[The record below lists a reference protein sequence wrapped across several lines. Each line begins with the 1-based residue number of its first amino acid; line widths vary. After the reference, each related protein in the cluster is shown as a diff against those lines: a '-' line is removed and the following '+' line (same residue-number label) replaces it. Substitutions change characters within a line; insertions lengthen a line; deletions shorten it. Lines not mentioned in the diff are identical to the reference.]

1 MSKVS
6 KLTPIQKRRQRGALT
21 LLVLSIAS
29 LIGFGVLQKQ
39 SAPVTYK
46 FVLEK
51 EWIAINEWTLDSRT
65 GSYGFSIVALLFSI
79 WAFSQFRRNKK
90 IQLQSA
96 LGGFAILMA
105 FLCWAA
111 SDKMIPFTGLLQGAL
126 LLSVPLIFGA
136 MAGVLCE
143 RSGVINIAIEGQLL
157 AGAFAAGVVASLTQ
171 NTTWGLIVAPLAGAL
186 ISLILAV
193 FAIKF
198 SIDQVILGFVIN
210 VLVIGMTNFL
220 YKKLLIP
227 YQNTW
232 NSGPILT
239 PIEIPILSKIPLLGP
254 IFFNQTIIVYL
265 MYLIV
270 VVIHLSLFK
279 TRWGLRTRA
288 VGEHP
293 TAADS
298 VGIKVNNLRFR
309 NVIFAGLVAGL
320 GGAYFTVGAVGAFGK
335 EMTAGKGFIALAA
348 LIFGRWSPLGA
359 VMAALLFGFADNLQ
373 GILSITGTP
382 IPSEFMLM
390 APYIA
395 TIIAVTGFVGRVR
408 APAADGIP
416 YNRGGSH

>member
-1 MSKVS
+1 V
-6 KLTPIQKRRQRGALT
+6 
-21 LLVLSIAS
+21 
-29 LIGFGVLQKQ
+29 
-39 SAPVTYK
+39 
-46 FVLEK
+46 
-51 EWIAINEWTLDSRT
+51 
-65 GSYGFSIVALLFSI
+65 
-79 WAFSQFRRNKK
+79 
-90 IQLQSA
+90 
-96 LGGFAILMA
+96 
-105 FLCWAA
+105 
-111 SDKMIPFTGLLQGAL
+111 LLQGAL
-126 LLSVPLIFGA
+126 LLSVPLIFGS

-157 AGAFAAGVVASLTQ
+157 ASAFAAGVVASLTK
-171 NTTWGLIVAPLAGAL
+171 NTTWGLLVAPLAGAL
-186 ISLILAV
+186 ISLLLAT

-232 NSGPILT
+232 NSGPILK
-239 PIEIPILSKIPLLGP
+239 PIEIPLLSKIPVLGP
-254 IFFNQTIIVYL
+254 IFFSQTIIVYL
-265 MYLIV
+265 MYVIV
-270 VVIHLSLFK
+270 LAIHFSLFK
-279 TRWGLRTRA
+279 TKWGLRTRA
-288 VGEHP
+288 IGEHP

-298 VGIKVNNLRFR
+298 VGISVNSLRFK
-309 NVIFAGLVAGL
+309 NVIIAGLVAGI

-373 GILSITGTP
+373 GVLSITGTP

-395 TIIAVTGFVGRVR
+395 TIIAVTGFVGKVR

-416 YNRGGSH
+416 YSRESSH

>member
-1 MSKVS
+1 MERMN
-6 KLTPIQKRRQRGALT
+6 LTPIQLRRRRGVFSMAI
-21 LLVLSIAS
+21 LSLAS
-29 LIGFGVLQKQ
+29 LIGFGFFQKNT
-39 SAPVTYK
+39 APVTFK

-51 EWIAINEWTLDSRT
+51 EWVAIHEWTLDSRS
-65 GSYGFSIVALLFSI
+65 GSYGFSIAALLISL
-79 WAFSQFRRNKK
+79 WAYLQFRRDKK
-90 IQLQSA
+90 VQLQSA
-96 LGGFAILMA
+96 FGGFALLMA
-105 FLCWAA
+105 FMCWAA
-111 SDKMIPFTGLLQGAL
+111 SGKMIPFTGLLQGAL
-126 LLSVPLIFGA
+126 LLSVPLIFGS

-157 AGAFAAGVVASLTQ
+157 ASAFAAGVVASLTK
-171 NTTWGLIVAPLAGAL
+171 NTTWGLLVAPLAGAL
-186 ISLILAV
+186 ISLILAT

-232 NSGPILT
+232 NSGPILK
-239 PIEIPILSKIPLLGP
+239 PIEIPVLSKIPVLGP
-254 IFFNQTIIVYL
+254 IFFSQTIIVYL
-265 MYLIV
+265 MYAIV
-270 VVIHLSLFK
+270 LAIHFSLFK
-279 TRWGLRTRA
+279 TKWGLRTRA
-288 VGEHP
+288 IGEHP

-298 VGIKVNNLRFR
+298 VGISVNKLRFK
-309 NVIFAGLVAGL
+309 NVIIAGLVAGI

-416 YNRGGSH
+416 YSRESSH